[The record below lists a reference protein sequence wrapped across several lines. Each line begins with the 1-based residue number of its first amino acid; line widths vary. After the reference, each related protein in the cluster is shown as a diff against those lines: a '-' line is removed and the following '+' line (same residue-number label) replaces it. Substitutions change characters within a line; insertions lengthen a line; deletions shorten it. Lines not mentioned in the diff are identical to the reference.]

1 MIKDGQLIAIVGFM
15 AVIDLVILIVW
26 QIVDPMKPA
35 TIELS
40 PRVRFI
46 HTLSYHGGS
55 NINISLNSY
64 LQMYSRI

>member
-46 HTLSYHGGS
+46 HTLSYHGGVEH
-55 NINISLNSY
+55 
-64 LQMYSRI
+64 